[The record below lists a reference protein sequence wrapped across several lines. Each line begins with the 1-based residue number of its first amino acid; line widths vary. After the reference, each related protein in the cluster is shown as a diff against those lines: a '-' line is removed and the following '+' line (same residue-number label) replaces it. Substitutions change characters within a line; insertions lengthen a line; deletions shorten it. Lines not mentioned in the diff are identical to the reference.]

1 LIIAYEE
8 IMSDKAMAEVHGLL
22 TETATML
29 EIHMWG
35 CFMNDARLANHA
47 AKQLLMQMK
56 TTPGGVPSHYERV
69 SSLHLSSA
77 QIGKDTQQLL
87 AELLKM
93 KGCRLRMLDVSNT
106 KLDGAA
112 LVSMLDTNA
121 SVTSLDVRMVPQMAD
136 SYEAIGDM
144 LLKPDSASSI
154 AYMRCDAF
162 EVLEGEAIISLR
174 EQSLSAGS
182 MRLLTGL
189 LKNNRDVQELDL
201 AATSLQKSWV
211 AALLDMLAS
220 NPTVTKIELPYNPA
234 IDDAAQKELIAAVE
248 KRSLRVALGF

>member
-1 LIIAYEE
+1 
-8 IMSDKAMAEVHGLL
+8 
-22 TETATML
+22 
-29 EIHMWG
+29 
-35 CFMNDARLANHA
+35 
-47 AKQLLMQMK
+47 MQ
-56 TTPGGVPSHYERV
+56 
-69 SSLHLSSA
+69 
-77 QIGKDTQQLL
+77 
-87 AELLKM
+87 
-93 KGCRLRMLDVSNT
+93 
-106 KLDGAA
+106 
-112 LVSMLDTNA
+112 
-121 SVTSLDVRMVPQMAD
+121 
-136 SYEAIGDM
+136 
-144 LLKPDSASSI
+144 
-154 AYMRCDAF
+154 
-162 EVLEGEAIISLR
+162 VLEGEATISLR